1 MTFSDAQFAEFL
13 NNPRQKREW
22 DNFTNGVKHRLQP
35 DDDVVHVTAQVTLV
49 DAEGPTFQT
58 CDLY

>member
-1 MTFSDAQFAEFL
+1 MTFTDQQFSEFL

-22 DNFTNGVKHRLQP
+22 DNFSNGVKHRLQP
-35 DDDVVHVTAQVTLV
+35 DDVVVHVTAQVTLLDV
-49 DAEGPTFQT
+49 DTASLQT